1 MALMAKGN
9 LTYQRGEIRWV
20 NLEPTKG
27 AETRKTRPSLIV
39 QNDTMN
45 QYGLLTIIMPL
56 RSGNKK
62 APYIVNIKASSGNG
76 LQNDSF
82 IDIGQIRAV
91 DHSRILGLIGVLE
104 DEYWQQIRTAVN
116 IVLGFEM

>member
-1 MALMAKGN
+1 MAKGN
-9 LTYQRGEIRWV
+9 LTYKRGEIHWV

-39 QNDTMN
+39 QNDLMN
-45 QYGLLTIIMPL
+45 QYGLLTIIIPL

-62 APYIVNIKASSGNG
+62 APYTVNLKASSLNG

-91 DHSRILGLIGVLE
+91 DHSRILDLIGILE
-104 DEYWQQIRTAVN
+104 DEYWEQIRTAFN
-116 IVLGFEM
+116 IVLGFEL

>member
-1 MALMAKGN
+1 M
-9 LTYQRGEIRWV
+9 
-20 NLEPTKG
+20 
-27 AETRKTRPSLIV
+27 LI
-39 QNDTMN
+39 QNNIMN
-45 QYGLLTIIMPL
+45 QHGLLTIIMPL

-62 APYIVNIKASSGNG
+62 APYIVNIKASSNNR

-104 DEYWQQIRTAVN
+104 DQYWSQIRTAVN